1 MPQEEA
7 QIRRTERPGG
17 IDELSAEIARI
28 RARTTRAT
36 NAQSRTR
43 TRASPSSREIG
54 WRYEN
59 AAIIVINTGNVV
71 AKSAKRMITA
81 STIPPYRAANEP

>member
-1 MPQEEA
+1 V
-7 QIRRTERPGG
+7 T
-17 IDELSAEIARI
+17 L
-28 RARTTRAT
+28 
-36 NAQSRTR
+36 
-43 TRASPSSREIG
+43 IG

-81 STIPPYRAANEP
+81 SRMPPYKAATEPMTMPMPAAISAPNNAETSL